1 MEFLYKTAMRT
12 AVAYLRKEVAVA
24 LVNKWDRLSQYRR
37 DFLSDLPP
45 MKKAWSYKGTCHVV
59 VGLKGGVGTYT
70 AD

>member
-1 MEFLYKTAMRT
+1 LEIDAG
-12 AVAYLRKEVAVA
+12 VYL
-24 LVNKWDRLSQYRR
+24 LCLSG

-59 VGLKGGVGTYT
+59 VGLKGGVGIYT